1 MSRSA
6 PTRRSVLSLDDE
18 AAAFL
23 DLLVDLGHLDDRLL
37 SLMNDRLLDL
47 DSADDVIHA
56 ADLRRVAAAL
66 IDEHREDADPEY
78 QRNLDLEWSYLFG

>member
-1 MSRSA
+1 MSRA
-6 PTRRSVLSLDDE
+6 TPPRRSVLSLDDE

-37 SLMNDRLLDL
+37 ALMNDRLLDL
-47 DSADDVIHA
+47 DSTDDVIHG

-66 IDEHREDADPEY
+66 IDEHREEADTEY
-78 QRNLDLEWSYLFG
+78 QRNLDLEWGYLFG